1 MTMKKAGFFLI
12 AALVLTM
19 LGGTPSFAETE
30 REEVGRVLSMNGS
43 HLVLQSTD
51 GERLRLDVDGGT
63 KIYLE
68 DSRVPV
74 KRLLPDT
81 RVRVSHK
88 DGHAT
93 AIFVKAVPK

>member
-1 MTMKKAGFFLI
+1 MKKAGILLI

-19 LGGTPSFAETE
+19 LGGTPSFAEAE
-30 REEVGRVLSMNGS
+30 REDVGRVLSMNGS
-43 HLVLQSTD
+43 HMVMQTVD
-51 GERLRLDVDGGT
+51 GERLRLDVDAGT
-63 KIYLE
+63 RIHLE

>member
-1 MTMKKAGFFLI
+1 MKKAAILLI

-19 LGGTPSFAETE
+19 LGGTPSFAGAE
-30 REEVGRVLSMNGS
+30 REDVGRVLSMNGS
-43 HLVLQSTD
+43 HMVLQTVA
-51 GERLRLDVDGGT
+51 GERLRLNVDGGT

-68 DSRVPV
+68 DTRVRV

-81 RVRVSHK
+81 KVRVSHN

>member
-1 MTMKKAGFFLI
+1 MKKALILLI

-19 LGGTPSFAETE
+19 LGGAPSFAEAE
-30 REEVGRVLSMNGS
+30 REDVGRVVSMNGS
-43 HLVLQSTD
+43 RIVLQTVD

-63 KIYLE
+63 KIYVE
-68 DSRVPV
+68 DARVPV